1 MSRTSKIMLNKSS
14 ENRHLCFSFSSLI
27 CLTFCI
33 YGILSTSFK
42 IVVPLV
48 SCHFPFVGEIDPRS
62 YTCFLVGRTSACQL
76 LGGIGFLP
84 SSGKAVTSSMFRN
97 IYKLNITLDNLF
109 AHDCGCV
116 PILLVVGLEVS
127 QN

>member
-1 MSRTSKIMLNKSS
+1 MR
-14 ENRHLCFSFSSLI
+14 LI
-27 CLTFCI
+27 QGVIHASWLE
-33 YGILSTSFK
+33 G
-42 IVVPLV
+42 LV
-48 SCHFPFVGEIDPRS
+48 LANFWVELD
-62 YTCFLVGRTSACQL
+62 
-76 LGGIGFLP
+76 FLP